1 MQTTSIDQV
10 AGIVSLTTV
19 LAHASGEWIAS
30 DWPVCAISETT
41 TPHRMGA
48 ALTYARRYAL
58 FTLVITGEDDLD
70 APDLTTPITRTSAP
84 EKPSGIGNA
93 RLNGGGFGIAPRRAG
108 DPKPVKPVLAP
119 EASAELTDRL
129 LVELNNLRSA
139 DDAAMWAHRSLGDKN
154 RLTAPDAQRVEEAF
168 QGRLGTLWSLPLQ
181 TTLRRHQ
188 SARQRRGAA
197 LVNGMKQNAGLGGGQ
212 RSSTRAC

>member
-1 MQTTSIDQV
+1 MRKTLGQHKIATMQTTSIDKV

-58 FTLVITGEDDLD
+58 FILVITGEDDLD

-84 EKPSGIGNA
+84 EKPSGIGNPA
-93 RLNGGGFGIAPRRAG
+93 STVVASVSRHG
-108 DPKPVKPVLAP
+108 DP
-119 EASAELTDRL
+119 
-129 LVELNNLRSA
+129 
-139 DDAAMWAHRSLGDKN
+139 
-154 RLTAPDAQRVEEAF
+154 
-168 QGRLGTLWSLPLQ
+168 GT
-181 TTLRRHQ
+181 
-188 SARQRRGAA
+188 
-197 LVNGMKQNAGLGGGQ
+197 
-212 RSSTRAC
+212 